1 MGSMPRPRFVSDCSA
16 FSTVNAAPTQ
26 TTPRSHCW
34 TWRTSWR
41 FRANGCCLRCGTCA
55 PSASCC
61 RTIAAASSSPPRASI
76 FWKASCPPTRFSTR
90 YFATP
95 NRASWFFRKPLHRRP
110 LNGRS
115 AGRGIVSVVIQFRAL
130 VALVFAATVASAQSA
145 PILIDTDAG
154 SDDVMAVSLL
164 LSQPGV
170 RIDAITAVNGLA
182 HVEAGARNMGRLLDL
197 AGRQSI
203 PAFAGRNA
211 PLQGNAEFPAEWRK
225 ISDDLPGVPL
235 PAASRRPETRRAAD
249 YLVERLRN
257 APVPV
262 QILALGPLTNIAEAM
277 QRDASVAAHIR
288 EIGIMGGAVRVPGNL
303 QDGGPFHS
311 RNSTAEWNIFIDPMA
326 ARIVFRSG
334 VPIRLIALDATNK
347 VKIDSKFMLEFAAK
361 SHSA

>member
-1 MGSMPRPRFVSDCSA
+1 M
-16 FSTVNAAPTQ
+16 
-26 TTPRSHCW
+26 
-34 TWRTSWR
+34 
-41 FRANGCCLRCGTCA
+41 
-55 PSASCC
+55 
-61 RTIAAASSSPPRASI
+61 
-76 FWKASCPPTRFSTR
+76 
-90 YFATP
+90 
-95 NRASWFFRKPLHRRP
+95 
-110 LNGRS
+110 
-115 AGRGIVSVVIQFRAL
+115 IQFRAL

-288 EIGIMGGAVRVPGNL
+288 EIVIMGGAVRVPGNL
-303 QDGGPFHS
+303 QDGGAFHT

-347 VKIDSKFMLEFAAK
+347 VKIDSKFLLEFAAK
-361 SHSA
+361 SHSALGAVVAAVLHADQESIDQGIFYAWDPLAAAALLRPSIVKTAAMHVEIKDDAPEEGRTIASPGKPNAKVAVDADAAEFLALFLRSFVRNEKITVP